1 MAAKTLL
8 LDLDGTIW
16 DSRPWFTATISR
28 LGGVRES
35 EIEAYLTKD
44 ANVIH
49 LAKRYGTNKQQL
61 ASTVYEKEIPIVLYE
76 GVPRVLRQLLDRSVT
91 IALVTNL
98 SRTIVTPVLEVT
110 NLKNCFATIVTPR
123 HGVRA
128 KPRPDGISK
137 ALMEMDRSVT
147 ESTWYLGD
155 RLTDAKAA
163 RAANV
168 RFAWAS
174 YGYEQ
179 EEPPGT
185 EVVLNHFSD
194 ALLL

>member
-28 LGGVRES
+28 LGRVRES
-35 EIEAYLTKD
+35 EVQAHLTKD

-49 LAKRYGTNKQQL
+49 LAHRYGISKQKL
-61 ASTVYEKEIPIVLYE
+61 ASTVHEKENMLALYE
-76 GVPRVLRQLLDRSVT
+76 DVPRVLTQLLDRS
-91 IALVTNL
+91 IMMALVTNL
-98 SRTIVTPVLEVT
+98 SRTIVSPVLEVANLT
-110 NLKNCFATIVTPR
+110 NYFATIVTPR
-123 HGVRA
+123 QGVRA
-128 KPRPDGISK
+128 KPNPDGISR
-137 ALMEMDRSVT
+137 ALVEMDRCAT

-155 RLTDAKAA
+155 RHTDAKAA

-174 YGYEQ
+174 YGYEHKK
-179 EEPPGT
+179 PLGT
-185 EVVLNHFSD
+185 EAVLNHFSD